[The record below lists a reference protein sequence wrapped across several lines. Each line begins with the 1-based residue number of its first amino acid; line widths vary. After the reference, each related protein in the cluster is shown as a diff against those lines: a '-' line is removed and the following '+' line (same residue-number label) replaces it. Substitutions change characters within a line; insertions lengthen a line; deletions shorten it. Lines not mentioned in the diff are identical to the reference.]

1 MTTPEQAT
9 APRVYLHV
17 GPPKTGTTF
26 IQDVLWRGRN
36 RLARDGVC
44 YPLRRRTEHFA
55 ATMDLRGSSWGGR
68 RNPDW
73 DGAWDRLARTV
84 MEADAATAIISGELL
99 AGADQAAVARA
110 VGSFPGREVHV
121 VLTVRDLAR
130 QLVSGW
136 QEQVKHRVSVP
147 LPDFVAG
154 CLDDPSASDQAA
166 RLAERFWLLHD
177 VAAIAQRWSTEI
189 AAGRLH
195 LATVPPPGAGRRGEL
210 WERFAAVTGV
220 DPRVGHVDTA
230 RPNASLGAVEA
241 ELLRRLNATRVAG
254 VTQAHYDQ
262 VVRVLLA
269 EKVLAGAD
277 GPVLQLPSRFAES
290 VHQRSAQV
298 VQRLQAAGYDVAGD
312 LNDLLPDLDTLRS
325 APAVDVDSAL
335 LSAAGVRATAGLLT
349 ELSPLQRRLTSRHG
363 NQPPRAAV
371 DAGPDAETTK
381 VRPARRSGR
390 LPGRSMAEAGPAGPV
405 FVHIGAP
412 KTGTTYLQDLMWQRR
427 HALADAGV
435 RFARR
440 RYADHYQASLDLR
453 EVQSRPAESAGM
465 WERVAAATRDW
476 AGPSVISHELFAA
489 ANSKHVARALDSLG
503 PERVHVIYTAR
514 DLWGLLAA
522 EWQESTKHGRSLSFE
537 QYLHDVLDL
546 GHAGVVGRWFWSVH
560 DPVGVLA
567 RWGRDLPAERVHV
580 ITVPPAGADPGLLW
594 ARFAA
599 VIGVDPGVAAQPGGD
614 DGVRPNASLGSA
626 EVAFLRLVN
635 AQLGGRDG
643 ALTPTE
649 HAAHVKSLL
658 AQQVLAGRSGSTRYA
673 PPPDRF
679 PLVHGLAE
687 KQAAGLRSAGYDVV
701 GDVADLVPTPPSEGS
716 RRQTPPDQTSPD
728 ELVEVGLDAVA
739 GLVRRAVQMRTVH
752 GLGGAPRARQQRPSG
767 PRARL
772 RAVAKSVLRT
782 VNKGAGSQQ

>member
-1 MTTPEQAT
+1 MTEPAGT
-9 APRVYLHV
+9 ARVYLHV
-17 GPPKTGTTF
+17 GLPKTGTTF

-55 ATMDLRGSSWGGR
+55 ATMDVRGSSWGGR
-68 RNPDW
+68 RNPEW
-73 DGAWDRLARTV
+73 DGAWDRLAHTV
-84 MEADAATAIISGELL
+84 RETDAATAIISGELL
-99 AGADQAAVARA
+99 AGADQSAVARA

-130 QLVSGW
+130 QFVSGW

-154 CLDDPSASDQAA
+154 CLDDPSAGDRAA

-177 VAAIAQRWSTEI
+177 VAAIAQRWSTEMP
-189 AAGRLH
+189 AGRLH

-210 WERFAAVTGV
+210 WERFAAVTGI
-220 DPRVGHVDTA
+220 DPGVGHVDTA

-254 VTQAHYDQ
+254 VTQPHYDQ

-269 EKVLAGAD
+269 EKVLAGAA
-277 GPVLQLPSRFAES
+277 GPALGLPSRFADS
-290 VHQRSAQV
+290 VHQRSAELV
-298 VQRLQAAGYDVAGD
+298 ERLQTAGYDVAGD
-312 LNDLLPDLDTLRS
+312 LNDLVPDLDALRS
-325 APAVDVDSAL
+325 TPASDVDDAL

-349 ELSPLQRRLTSRHG
+349 ELGPLQRRLKSRHG
-363 NQPPRAAV
+363 NQSARDEG
-371 DAGPDAETTK
+371 DAGRRDEKFQA
-381 VRPARRSGR
+381 RPARRGGR
-390 LPGRSMAEAGPAGPV
+390 LPGRSTVEAGPAGPV

-440 RYADHYQASLDLR
+440 RYGDHYQASLDLR
-453 EVQSRPAESAGM
+453 DVKSRPAESAGM
-465 WERVAAATRDW
+465 WERVAAATRNW

-489 ANSKHVARALDSLG
+489 ANSDQVARALDSLG
-503 PERVHVIYTAR
+503 PERVHLIYTAR

-546 GHAGVVGRWFWSVH
+546 GHDGVVGRWFWSVH
-560 DPVGVLA
+560 DSVGVLA
-567 RWGRDLPAERVHV
+567 RWGRDLPAERVHL

-594 ARFAA
+594 ARFAG
-599 VIGVDPGVAAQPGGD
+599 VIGVDPAVAAGQSGD

-626 EVAFLRLVN
+626 EVTFLRLVN

-649 HAAHVKSLL
+649 HATHVKSLL
-658 AQQVLAGRSGSTRYA
+658 AQQVLAGRSGSKRYA

-687 KQAAGLRSAGYDVV
+687 EQASRLQAAGYDVI
-701 GDVADLVPTPPSEGS
+701 GDLADLVPTPPSEDS
-716 RRQTPPDQTSPD
+716 RSQTPPDETPPD

-739 GLVRRAVQMRTVH
+739 GLVRRAVQMRTAH
-752 GLGGAPRARQQRPSG
+752 GVGGAPRARRRRPSG

-772 RAVAKSVLRT
+772 GAVAKAVLRT
-782 VNKGAGSQQ
+782 VKKGAGSHQ